1 MQRIAFIL
9 ILAIAIATPAADFE
23 RSNWRTQLYFQV
35 EPYSLVQFSGDG
47 EFLNESID
55 TELWTI
61 PLSLGFLWSPLFTP
75 AFKLDV
81 PFTIWLGIEA
91 ASFQFKEIQSYPE
104 YKFPEGSVEKDGPSR
119 NEILSFYSVN
129 PAVLGGFSF
138 NIAGD
143 FDLRVLGGFGLQRY
157 SFKDE
162 FLDVGREKVSY
173 LKYYFVSGALEY
185 RIAEIFQDG
194 DLKIGINVRKEFEK
208 RENVIATN
216 STKNE
221 EQVGIPNGYSGVK
234 FESITNKLPVRVA
247 LELSLE
253 FGKES
258 RRDRKTRF
266 ALVDRDSV
274 LRKNS
279 EVKDT
284 LSDWDCMAIERDYK
298 LFLEDGSLPDVSAS
312 YTKVQFA
319 DVLESYLA
327 FCKPADLNTK
337 EHLYSALDSSKV
349 NLKQYQV
356 KQEDSRYQQVMA
368 SNDLEMM
375 QMFLQYYP
383 ETPHREAIEAKIKVI
398 SDYQVFKA
406 AQKENSFK
414 AYLSYFNDYPE
425 GAFHDEAETGI
436 FNLVKEGN
444 RKKDY
449 EIYLKR
455 FPEGKYVTEAKQAL
469 QEFKRGG
476 RR

>member
-104 YKFPEGSVEKDGPSR
+104 YKFPEGSVERDGPSR

-143 FDLRVLGGFGLQRY
+143 FDLRVLGGFGVQRY

-162 FLDVGREKVSY
+162 FLDVSREKASY
-173 LKYYFVSGALEY
+173 HKYYFVSGALEY
-185 RIAEIFQDG
+185 RIAEIFEDG

-221 EQVGIPNGYSGVK
+221 EQVGIPNGYSGVE

-258 RRDRKTRF
+258 RRDRKVRF
-266 ALVDRDSV
+266 ALFDRDSV

-298 LFLEDGSLPDVSAS
+298 LFLEDGDLPDVSAS
-312 YTKVQFA
+312 FTKVQFA

>member
-9 ILAIAIATPAADFE
+9 ILAIALLTPAADFE

-35 EPYSLVQFSGDG
+35 EPYSLVQFSGEG
-47 EFLNESID
+47 ELLNDPID

-61 PLSLGFLWSPLFTP
+61 PLSFGILWSPLFTP

-81 PFTIWLGIEA
+81 PFTIWLGMEA

-104 YKFPEGSVEKDGPSR
+104 YQYNNGLEVVDGPSNR

-129 PAVLGGFSF
+129 PAVLAGFSF
-138 NIAGD
+138 NIAGN

-185 RIAEIFQDG
+185 RLTELFEDG

-208 RENVIATN
+208 RENIVATN
-216 STKNE
+216 STNNILE
-221 EQVGIPNGYSGVK
+221 IPDGYSGVE

-258 RRDRKTRF
+258 RRDRKVRF
-266 ALVDRDSV
+266 ALFDRDSV

-298 LFLEDGSLPDVSAS
+298 LFLEEGGLPDVSAS
-312 YTKVQFA
+312 FTKVQFA

-337 EHLYSALDSSKV
+337 EHLYTALDDSKV

-356 KQEDSRYQQVMA
+356 QQEDSRYQQVIA

-414 AYLSYFNDYPE
+414 AYLAYFNDYPE
-425 GAFHDEAETGI
+425 GAFRDEAETGI
-436 FNLVKEGN
+436 FNLVKESN

-476 RR
+476 KR

>member
-104 YKFPEGSVEKDGPSR
+104 YKFPEGSVERDGPSR

-143 FDLRVLGGFGLQRY
+143 FDLRVLGGFGVQRY

-162 FLDVGREKVSY
+162 FLDVSREKASY
-173 LKYYFVSGALEY
+173 HKYYFVSGALEY
-185 RIAEIFQDG
+185 RIAEIFEDG

-221 EQVGIPNGYSGVK
+221 EQVGIPNGYSGVE

-258 RRDRKTRF
+258 RRDRKVRF
-266 ALVDRDSV
+266 ALFDRDSV

-298 LFLEDGSLPDVSAS
+298 LFLEDGDLPDVSAS
-312 YTKVQFA
+312 FTKVQFA

-406 AQKENSFK
+406 AQKENTFK
-414 AYLSYFNDYPE
+414 GYLAYLNDYPE
-425 GAFHDEAETGI
+425 GSFRDEAETGI

>member
-104 YKFPEGSVEKDGPSR
+104 YKIPEGSVERDVPSR

-143 FDLRVLGGFGLQRY
+143 FDLRVLGGFGVQRY

-162 FLDVGREKVSY
+162 FLDVSREKASY
-173 LKYYFVSGALEY
+173 HKYYFVSGALEY
-185 RIAEIFQDG
+185 RIAEIFEDG

-221 EQVGIPNGYSGVK
+221 EQVGIPNGYSGVE

-258 RRDRKTRF
+258 RRDRKVRF
-266 ALVDRDSV
+266 ALFDRDSV

-298 LFLEDGSLPDVSAS
+298 LFLEDGDLPDVSAS
-312 YTKVQFA
+312 FTKVQFA

>member
-9 ILAIAIATPAADFE
+9 ILAIAIATYAADFE
-23 RSNWRTQLYFQV
+23 RSNWRTQTYFQV
-35 EPYSLVQFSGDG
+35 EPYSKVQFTGTG
-47 EFLNESID
+47 ELLDDPID

-75 AFKLDV
+75 AFKLDI
-81 PFTIWLGIEA
+81 PLTIWLGIEA
-91 ASFQFKEIQSYPE
+91 SSFQFKDIQSYPK
-104 YKFPEGSVEKDGPSR
+104 YSYDNGFGIVSGPSDR
-119 NEILSFYSVN
+119 NETLSFYSVN
-129 PAVLGGFSF
+129 PAALFGFSF

-143 FDLRVLGGFGLQRY
+143 FDLRILGGYGVQRF

-162 FLDVGREKVSY
+162 FLDVSREKVSY
-173 LKYYFVSGALEY
+173 HKYYFVSGALEY
-185 RIAEIFQDG
+185 RLAEVFQDG

-208 RENVIATN
+208 LENVKAASTVNN
-216 STKNE
+216 SLD
-221 EQVGIPNGYSGVK
+221 IPEGYSGVV
-234 FESITNKLPVRVA
+234 FESITNKLPIRVA

-258 RRDRKTRF
+258 RRDRKMRF
-266 ALVDRDSV
+266 TLKDRDSV
-274 LRKNS
+274 LRENS

-298 LFLEDGSLPDVSAS
+298 LFLEDGNLPDVSAS
-312 YTKVQFA
+312 FTKVQFA

-327 FCKPADLNTK
+327 FCKPVDLNTK
-337 EHLYSALDSSKV
+337 EHLYAALDSSKV

-356 KQEDSRYQQVMA
+356 QQEDSRYQQVMA
-368 SNDLEMM
+368 SNDIEMM

-383 ETPHREAIEAKIKVI
+383 ETPNREAIEAKIKVI
-398 SDYQVFKA
+398 SDYQIFKN

-414 AYLSYFNDYPE
+414 AYLAYLSDYPE
-425 GAFHDEAETGI
+425 GSFRDEAETAI
-436 FNLVKEGN
+436 FILVKEGN

-476 RR
+476 KR

>member
-143 FDLRVLGGFGLQRY
+143 FDLRVLGGFGVQRY

-162 FLDVGREKVSY
+162 FLDVSREKASY
-173 LKYYFVSGALEY
+173 HKYYFVSGALEY
-185 RIAEIFQDG
+185 RIAEIFEDG

-406 AQKENSFK
+406 AQKENTFK
-414 AYLSYFNDYPE
+414 GYLAYLNDYPE
-425 GAFHDEAETGI
+425 GSFRDEAETGI
-436 FNLVKEGN
+436 FTLVKEGN

-476 RR
+476 KR

>member
-104 YKFPEGSVEKDGPSR
+104 YKFPEGSVERDGPSR

-143 FDLRVLGGFGLQRY
+143 FDLRVLGGFGVQRY

-162 FLDVGREKVSY
+162 FLDVSREKASY
-173 LKYYFVSGALEY
+173 HKYYFVSGALEY
-185 RIAEIFQDG
+185 RIAEIFEDG

-221 EQVGIPNGYSGVK
+221 EQVGIPNGYSGVN

-406 AQKENSFK
+406 AQKENTFK
-414 AYLSYFNDYPE
+414 GYLAYLNDYPE
-425 GAFHDEAETGI
+425 GSFRDEAETGI
-436 FNLVKEGN
+436 FTLVKEGN

-476 RR
+476 KR